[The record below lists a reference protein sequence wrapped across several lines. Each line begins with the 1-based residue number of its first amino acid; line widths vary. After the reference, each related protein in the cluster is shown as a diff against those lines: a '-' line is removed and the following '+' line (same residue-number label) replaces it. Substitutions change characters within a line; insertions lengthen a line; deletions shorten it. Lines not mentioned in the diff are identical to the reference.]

1 MEAEAVRV
9 DSPYL
14 VNHIDQDSQQ
24 GEAVSNHLVNLD
36 HMVAIACNLEEASNQ
51 EDKLEEVSR
60 MVLVQ
65 VGKLVV
71 DLNLEGKL
79 TVDLDLV
86 GKLVVD
92 LDLEDKLKVIQIQRD
107 NQEEVNRM
115 VPVQVG
121 KLVVEHHYNEL

>member
-1 MEAEAVRV
+1 M

-36 HMVAIACNLEEASNQ
+36 HMVAIACNLEVASNQ
-51 EDKLEEVSR
+51 EDMLEVVLDREISR
-60 MVLVQ
+60 RVLDL

-79 TVDLDLV
+79 TVDLDLE

-115 VPVQVG
+115 VLVQVG
-121 KLVVEHHYNEL
+121 KLVVEHHYSEL